1 MAFVIYWNAKDAIAA
16 LDEVILFKGGRQLKI
31 SIPFD
36 KNTKR
41 PTVTSNT
48 RGNKP
53 AKQYPK
59 NYTKNRNEQRSY
71 NRNNQLPARPK
82 PSKV

>member
-1 MAFVIYWNAKDAIAA
+1 MAFVIFWNAKDAIAA

-41 PTVTSNT
+41 PTVTSYT

-53 AKQYPK
+53 TKQYPK
-59 NYTKNRNEQRSY
+59 NYTKNRNERRY
-71 NRNNQLPARPK
+71 NSNNQLPARPM

>member
-1 MAFVIYWNAKDAIAA
+1 MAFVIFWNAKDAIAP
-16 LDEVILFKGGRQLKI
+16 LDEVILFKGGRQL
-31 SIPFD
+31 IPFD

-41 PTVTSNT
+41 PTVTSYT

-53 AKQYPK
+53 TKQYPK
-59 NYTKNRNEQRSY
+59 NYTKNRNEPRY
-71 NRNNQLPARPK
+71 NRDELFRARPK

>member
-48 RGNKP
+48 RGNK
-53 AKQYPK
+53 QYQK
-59 NYTKNRNEQRSY
+59 NYTKNRNEQRYY

>member
-59 NYTKNRNEQRSY
+59 NYTKNRNEQRYY

-82 PSKV
+82 P

>member
-1 MAFVIYWNAKDAIAA
+1 MAFVFFWNAKDAIAA

-41 PTVTSNT
+41 PTVTSYT

-53 AKQYPK
+53 TKQYPK
-59 NYTKNRNEQRSY
+59 NYTKNHNEPRY
-71 NRNNQLPARPK
+71 NRDKQLRARPK

>member
-1 MAFVIYWNAKDAIAA
+1 MAFVIFWNANDAIAA
-16 LDEVILFKGGRQLKI
+16 LDEVIAFKGGRQLKI
-31 SIPFD
+31 SIPLD

-41 PTVTSNT
+41 PTVPPYT

-53 AKQYPK
+53 TKQFPK
-59 NYTKNRNEQRSY
+59 NYTENRIEPRY
-71 NRNNQLPARPK
+71 NCDKQLRARPK